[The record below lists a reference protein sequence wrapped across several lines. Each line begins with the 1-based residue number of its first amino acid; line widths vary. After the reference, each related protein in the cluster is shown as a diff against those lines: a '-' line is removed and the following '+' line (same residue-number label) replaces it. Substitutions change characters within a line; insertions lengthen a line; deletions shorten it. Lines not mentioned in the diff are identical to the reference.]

1 MGLTPAQREHRAMLS
16 ARMKKQWQDP
26 EFRKLM
32 SRDHPTG
39 PFSEPR
45 RKQLSER
52 MKKLWRNPAYR
63 ARVIRQYRETNP
75 FIWHE
80 AELAIA
86 EKWARRTVRHSLS
99 NPRWTIVDAARH
111 MMIEIDEAGLRRRSV
126 GSCERVIA
134 EKRAKYL
141 R

>member
-1 MGLTPAQREHRAMLS
+1 MLS

-39 PFSEPR
+39 PFSERR
-45 RKQLSER
+45 RKQLSRR
-52 MKKLWRNPAYR
+52 MKKLWQDPVYR
-63 ARVIRQYRETNP
+63 AKITRLYRETNP
-75 FIWHE
+75 SIWHE
-80 AELAIA
+80 PELAIA
-86 EKWARRTVRHSLS
+86 EKWAERTVRHSIK
-99 NPRWTIVDAARH
+99 NPRWKVIDAARH
-111 MMIEIDEAGLRRRSV
+111 MMLEIDEAGLRPRSV
-126 GSCERVIA
+126 GSCERVIT

>member
-1 MGLTPAQREHRAMLS
+1 MEISPAEKKRRAKLS
-16 ARMKKQWQDP
+16 IQMKKLWQDP

-39 PFSEPR
+39 P
-45 RKQLSER
+45 LSER
-52 MKKLWRNPAYR
+52 GRRRLSRQMKKRWQDPVYR
-63 ARVIRQYRETNP
+63 ADIISKYRATNP

-80 AELAIA
+80 AELAIG
-86 EKWARRTVRHSLS
+86 EKWAKRTVRHSLK
-99 NPRWTIVDAARH
+99 NPQWTVIDAARH

-126 GSCERVIA
+126 GACERVIT
-134 EKRAKYL
+134 EKRVKYL